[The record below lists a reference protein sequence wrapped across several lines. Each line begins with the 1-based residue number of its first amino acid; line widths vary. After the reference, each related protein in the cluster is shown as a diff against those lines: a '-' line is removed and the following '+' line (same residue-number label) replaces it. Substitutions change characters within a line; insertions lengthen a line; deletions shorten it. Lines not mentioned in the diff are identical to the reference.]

1 MSIVIVG
8 GNDCMVRQYKD
19 LCAEYDCQAKVFT
32 QVPKGFRDKIGTPDM
47 MVLFTHTVSH
57 KMVQS
62 ALIEA
67 KRKKV
72 KVIRSHT
79 SSSHALRD
87 ILTNHAV

>member
-8 GNDCMVRQYKD
+8 GNDCMVRQYKEI
-19 LCAEYDCQAKVFT
+19 CAESGWRAKVFT
-32 QVPKGFRDKIGTPDM
+32 QVPKGFRDKIGSPDM
-47 MVLFTHTVSH
+47 MVLFTPTVSH

-67 KRKKV
+67 RKKNV
-72 KVIRSHT
+72 KVVRSHT

-87 ILTNHAV
+87 ILAEHST

>member
-19 LCAEYDCQAKVFT
+19 LCEKYACRAKVFT
-32 QVPKGFRDKIGTPDM
+32 QVPKGFRDKIGTPDI

-62 ALIEA
+62 ALIVLTPCVTFWKNMPA
-67 KRKKV
+67 KGL
-72 KVIRSHT
+72 
-79 SSSHALRD
+79 SS
-87 ILTNHAV
+87 TKYM